1 MNKKIIIFLLSIVPV
16 FSLFSC
22 SESEAEEGEFAN
34 WQERNETYFN
44 NIYAQAIASSTD
56 QLDTIRSYSLNTSV
70 TTSPD
75 DYIVV
80 DKLESG
86 TSTSGS
92 PMFTDSVKMSYRGRF
107 IPTTNYTEGYVFDQT
122 FSGEFSWESVH
133 TTSELKVNGVVK
145 GFTTA
150 LLNMRIGDRWRVYI
164 PYNLG
169 YGTSGYYNSNNVLV
183 VPGYT
188 TLIFDVALHAF
199 YRPDA
204 GKFNTKAGGV
214 VTIEPRGEWITK

>member
-1 MNKKIIIFLLSIVPV
+1 MNKKIIIFLLSIMPAL
-16 FSLFSC
+16 SLLSC

-70 TTSPD
+70 ATSPD

-80 DKLESG
+80 EKLESG
-86 TSTSGS
+86 TSTSGC
-92 PMFTDSVKMSYRGRF
+92 PMFTDSVKISYRGRF
-107 IPTTNYTEGYVFDQT
+107 IPTTNYTDGYVFDQT
-122 FSGEFSWESVH
+122 YVGDFSWESVH
-133 TTSELKVNGVVK
+133 TTSATKVSGFIT

-150 LLNMRIGDRWRVYI
+150 LLNMHIGDRWRVYI
-164 PYNLG
+164 PYGLG
-169 YGTSGYYNSNNVLV
+169 YGTSGYYNTSNVLV

-188 TLIFDVALHAF
+188 TLIFDVSLHAF

-204 GKFNTKAGGV
+204 GKFNTKAGVAAG
-214 VTIEPRGEWITK
+214 IEPCGEWITK